1 MFFVTKFLMQ
11 IIQKGKKNILKGN
24 ESTNYFL
31 RTKILMYKN
40 LFFLDFMN
48 ENVNFFY
55 LMKFNNTLWVIEM

>member
-11 IIQKGKKNILKGN
+11 IIEKGKKNILKGN

-40 LFFLDFMN
+40 LVFLDFMN

-55 LMKFNNTLWVIEM
+55 LMKFNNTFWVIEM